1 MEGRNLSNVRQG
13 TLRQSEHSASSGFNR
28 FPNRPNGSR
37 GRHRASANAGPFASR
52 IALNRATGLPHRF
65 LTRPPQRFPWHHLA
79 GESCLQ
85 ELNSSRDGLS
95 TADAARLLADSG
107 PNRLELSAGRT
118 ALQIL
123 WDQFSNVMLIM
134 LLAVAAVSAGVSL
147 HQQEFPKDAIAILVI
162 VILNGLLGYLQESK
176 AQQALLALRDMAQPL
191 VQVRRDGDWQRIS
204 SELLVPGDLIRL
216 EAGDRVPADARLLDV
231 ADLGVREAAL
241 TGEAEAVFKRAD
253 LLLEADTPV
262 LERQNCLF
270 QGTEL
275 VRGRGLAVVTA
286 TGMATELGQIAEL
299 INTAGGESTPLQ
311 ERLDGLAKVLVGS
324 ALALVAV
331 VVLAGWLLGQS
342 LMDLLEVS
350 LSMAVAIVPEGL
362 PAVITVTLAIGTQR
376 MVRRAALIRRLPAV
390 EGLGSV
396 TVICSDKTGTLTQNR
411 QVVQELRVGTE
422 AVAVGGQGYEPSGS
436 LSPSGLMAPAGAT
449 AGAAAGTQQ
458 LLLQAGV
465 LCSDAELKTQ
475 ADGSWDVLG
484 DPTEGALVVVAAK
497 AGIDGFALR
506 SRFRR
511 AAEIPFSSE
520 RQLMAVWVEDPDGE
534 LQHPLGASAS
544 SSRRLLISKGAPEVI
559 IGLCDRWID
568 GAGVQPLSAEQ
579 RQWWLDQARELAAS
593 GLRVL
598 AFACAP
604 HHPSPDHELDDQLLL
619 GLMAQLDPARPEVER
634 AVAICR
640 QAGIRPVMITGDHP
654 LTARAIGASIG
665 LAPADGEVVLGRELE
680 RCDDGQLRDVVARCS
695 IYARVPPEQKLRI
708 VKALQANGHVVA
720 MTGDGVNDAPA
731 LKQAHIGVAMG
742 ITGTE
747 VSKEAADMVLLDDN
761 FATIVSAVEEGR
773 LVYANI
779 RRFVKYILGSNVGEL
794 ITIASAPLL
803 GLVGVPLTPLQI
815 LWMNLVTDG
824 VPALALALEPGE
836 QGLMQRSPA
845 EPGESIFA
853 RGIGRYIIRIG
864 VVFAVIVIALMLY
877 AARHEAPWES
887 MVFTTLCLAQMGHA
901 LSARSDLPLV
911 QVAPFSN
918 PWLLMAVVLTSGL
931 QLLLL
936 YVPALSNFFGTTP
949 LSARDLMICVGFSL
963 LFFLYLEL
971 EKLARLWLRRGA
983 AHS

>member
-1 MEGRNLSNVRQG
+1 MGPEGLD
-13 TLRQSEHSASSGFNR
+13 TAE
-28 FPNRPNGSR
+28 
-37 GRHRASANAGPFASR
+37 
-52 IALNRATGLPHRF
+52 
-65 LTRPPQRFPWHHLA
+65 
-79 GESCLQ
+79 
-85 ELNSSRDGLS
+85 SSR
-95 TADAARLLADSG
+95 RLAERG
-107 PNRLELSAGRT
+107 PNRLELSAGRST
-118 ALQIL
+118 WEIL
-123 WDQFSNVMLIM
+123 RDQFSNVMLIM
-134 LLAVAAVSAGVSL
+134 LLAVAAVSAAVSI
-147 HQQEFPKDAIAILVI
+147 HQKEFPKDAIAILVI
-162 VILNGLLGYLQESK
+162 VVLNGLLGYLQESK

-191 VQVRRDGDWQRIS
+191 VQVRRDGTWQRIS
-204 SELLVPGDLIRL
+204 SEHLVPGDLIRL
-216 EAGDRVPADARLLDV
+216 EAGDRVPADARLLEE
-231 ADLGVREAAL
+231 ADLGLREAAL
-241 TGEAEAVFKRAD
+241 TGEAEAVFKKSD
-253 LLLEADTPV
+253 LVLEDSTPV
-262 LERQNCLF
+262 LERKNCLF
-270 QGTEL
+270 QGTEV
-275 VRGRGLAVVTA
+275 VRGRGVALVTA

-311 ERLDGLAKVLVGS
+311 QRLDGLANVLVVS

-331 VVLAGWLLGQS
+331 VVALGLLLGQDP
-342 LMDLLEVS
+342 LNLLEVA

-422 AVAVGGQGYEPSGS
+422 RVSVTGQGYD
-436 LSPSGLMAPAGAT
+436 PAGT
-449 AGAAAGTQQ
+449 LTPSPLDPPPGSRAGMLPGSST

-465 LCSDAELKTQ
+465 LCSDAEHRQL
-475 ADGSWDVLG
+475 ADGSWEILG
-484 DPTEGALVVVAAK
+484 DPTEGALSVVALK
-497 AGIDGFALR
+497 AGIDDFELR
-506 SRFRR
+506 SHFRR

-520 RQLMAVWVEDPDGE
+520 RQLMAVWIEDPDHA
-534 LQHPLGASAS
+534 LQAPLGSSAS
-544 SSRRLLISKGAPEVI
+544 GSPSLLISKGAPEVI

-568 GAGVQPLSAEQ
+568 GQGVVAMGGPQQ
-579 RQWWLDQARELAAS
+579 QWWLEQARQLAGS

-604 HHPSPDHELDDQLLL
+604 HHSSPDEALEGQVLL
-619 GLMAQLDPARPEVER
+619 GLMAQLDPARPEVAK
-634 AVAICR
+634 AVATCR

-654 LTARAIGASIG
+654 LTARAIGSAIG
-665 LAPADGEVVLGRELE
+665 LTDDQGGVILGRELE
-680 RCDDGQLRDVVARCS
+680 AMEEPALKEAVARCNV
-695 IYARVPPEQKLRI
+695 YARVAPEQKLRI
-708 VKALQANGHVVA
+708 VKALQSNGQVVA

-779 RRFVKYILGSNVGEL
+779 RRFVKYIFGSNVGEL

-803 GLVGVPLTPLQI
+803 GLTGVPLTPLQI

-836 QGLMQRSPA
+836 AGLMERAPA

-853 RGIGRYIIRIG
+853 RGIGSYILRIG

-877 AARHEAPWES
+877 ASVHSRDHWKT

-901 LSARSDLPLV
+901 LSARSDLPLI
-911 QVAPFSN
+911 QVPPFSN
-918 PWLLMAVVLTSGL
+918 PWLLWAVVLTSGL

-936 YVPALSNFFGTTP
+936 YVPALAKFFGTQP
-949 LSARDLMICVGFSL
+949 LSGHELMICVAFSL
-963 LFFLYLEL
+963 LLFLYLEL
-971 EKLARLWLRRGA
+971 EKIWRQWRRGLHA
-983 AHS
+983 DA

>member
-1 MEGRNLSNVRQG
+1 M
-13 TLRQSEHSASSGFNR
+13 
-28 FPNRPNGSR
+28 GS
-37 GRHRASANAGPFASR
+37 
-52 IALNRATGLPHRF
+52 
-65 LTRPPQRFPWHHLA
+65 LTRPSTVAWHALA
-79 GESCLQ
+79 PAQCLEQ
-85 ELNSSRDGLS
+85 LQASPEGLS
-95 TADAARLLADSG
+95 TAESARRLAESG
-107 PNRLELSAGRT
+107 PNRLVLKEGRSS
-118 ALQIL
+118 LQIL

-134 LLAVAAVSAGVSL
+134 LLAVAVVSAAVSL
-147 HQQEFPKDAIAILVI
+147 HQREFPKDAIAILVI
-162 VILNGLLGYLQESK
+162 VVLNGLLGYLQESK
-176 AQQALLALRDMAQPL
+176 AQKALLALRDMAQPL
-191 VQVRRDGDWQRIS
+191 VQVRRDGQWQRLAS
-204 SELLVPGDLIRL
+204 DLLVPGDLIRL
-216 EAGDRVPADARLLDV
+216 EAGDRVPADARLLEV
-231 ADLGVREAAL
+231 AELGVREAAL
-241 TGEAEAVFKRAD
+241 TGEADAVFKRAE
-253 LLLEADTPV
+253 LVLEASTPV

-270 QGTEL
+270 QGTEV
-275 VRGRGLAVVTA
+275 VRGRGVAVVSA

-299 INTAGGESTPLQ
+299 INTAGGEETPLQ
-311 ERLDGLAKVLVGS
+311 QRLDGLAKVLVGS

-331 VVLAGWLLGQS
+331 VVALGLLLGQDP
-342 LMDLLEVS
+342 LNLLEVS

-411 QVVQELRVGTE
+411 QVVRELRLGTSS
-422 AVAVGGQGYEPSGS
+422 VAVGGQGYVPVGAFTAST
-436 LSPSGLMAPAGAT
+436 LAAPAGA
-449 AGAAAGTQQ
+449 APGAAPGAQH

-465 LCSDAELKTQ
+465 LCSDAELKQ
-475 ADGSWDVLG
+475 NADGSWELLG
-484 DPTEGALVVVAAK
+484 DPTEGALSVVAQK
-497 AGIDGFALR
+497 QGIDDFELR
-506 SRFRR
+506 SHFQRV
-511 AAEIPFSSE
+511 AEIPFSSE
-520 RQLMAVWVEDPDGE
+520 RQLMAVWIEDPRAE
-534 LQHPLGASAS
+534 LQAPLGPSAEG
-544 SSRRLLISKGAPEVI
+544 SSRLLVSKGAPEVI
-559 IGLCDRWID
+559 IATCNRWLD
-568 GAGVQPLSAEQ
+568 GDGVVLLSPEQ
-579 RQWWLDQARELAAS
+579 REWWLEQARQLAAS

-604 HHPSPDHELDDQLLL
+604 HHPSPERELEQQVLL
-619 GLMAQLDPARPEVER
+619 GLMAQLDPARPEVTQ
-634 AVAICR
+634 AVATCR

-654 LTARAIGASIG
+654 LTARAIGATIG
-665 LAPADGEVVLGRELE
+665 LTDADGEVVLGRELE
-680 RCDDGQLRDVVARCS
+680 SCDDRQLQQVVARCNV
-695 IYARVPPEQKLRI
+695 YARVPPEQKLRI
-708 VKALQANGHVVA
+708 VKALQANGQIVA

-761 FATIVSAVEEGR
+761 FATIVNAVEEGR

-836 QGLMQRSPA
+836 QGLMQRAPA

-853 RGIGRYIIRIG
+853 RGIGSYILRIG
-864 VVFAVIVIALMLY
+864 VVFALIVIGLMLY
-877 AARHEAPWES
+877 AAEFSADHWKT

-901 LSARSDLPLV
+901 LSCRSDRPLA

-918 PWLLMAVVLTSGL
+918 PWLLWAVLLTAGL

-936 YVPALSNFFGTTP
+936 YVPALATFVGTTP
-949 LSARDLMICVGFSL
+949 LGGRELLVCLGFSL

-971 EKLARLWLRRGA
+971 EKIWRLWRRRA
-983 AHS
+983 MADA

>member
-1 MEGRNLSNVRQG
+1 LE
-13 TLRQSEHSASSGFNR
+13 
-28 FPNRPNGSR
+28 
-37 GRHRASANAGPFASR
+37 AGP
-52 IALNRATGLPHRF
+52 
-65 LTRPPQRFPWHHLA
+65 
-79 GESCLQ
+79 
-85 ELNSSRDGLS
+85 DGLS
-95 TADAARLLADSG
+95 TAEAARRLADGG
-107 PNRLELSAGRT
+107 PNRLELAEGRSPW
-118 ALQIL
+118 QIL

-134 LLAVAAVSAGVSL
+134 LLAVAVVSGAVSL

-162 VILNGLLGYLQESK
+162 VVLNGLLGYLQESK
-176 AQQALLALRDMAQPL
+176 AQQALLALRDMAQPV
-191 VQVRRDGDWQRIS
+191 VQVRRDGQWQRLS

-216 EAGDRVPADARLLDV
+216 EAGDRVPADARLLEV

-241 TGEAEAVFKRAD
+241 TGEAEAVFKKAD
-253 LLLEADTPV
+253 LLLEESTPV

-270 QGTEL
+270 QGTEV
-275 VRGRGLAVVTA
+275 VRGRGVALVNA

-324 ALALVAV
+324 ALALVAAV
-331 VVLAGWLLGQS
+331 VALGLLLKQDP
-342 LMDLLEVS
+342 LNLLEVS

-376 MVRRAALIRRLPAV
+376 MVKRAALIRRLPAV

-411 QVVQELRVGTE
+411 QVVQELRLGSE
-422 AVAVGGQGYEPSGS
+422 AVAVSGTGYDPSGS
-436 LSPSGLMAPAGAT
+436 LTATTLQPPAGAT
-449 AGAAAGTQQ
+449 PGCVPGART

-465 LCSDAELKTQ
+465 LCSDAEHKQL
-475 ADGSWDVLG
+475 ADGSWDILG
-484 DPTEGALVVVAAK
+484 DPTEGALSVVAMK
-497 AGIDGFALR
+497 AGIDDFDLR
-506 SRFRR
+506 SHFRR

-520 RQLMAVWVEDPDGE
+520 RQLMAVWIDDPSGE
-534 LQHPLGASAS
+534 LQAPLGSSAS
-544 SSRRLLISKGAPEVI
+544 GSNRLLISKGAPEVI
-559 IGLCDRWID
+559 LGLCDRWID
-568 GAGVQPLSAEQ
+568 GSGVVGLSAAQ
-579 RQWWLDQARELAAS
+579 QQWWLEQARQLAAA

-604 HHPSPDHELDDQLLL
+604 HHASPDQQLEHQVLL
-619 GLMAQLDPARPEVER
+619 GLMAQLDPARPEVAA
-634 AVAICR
+634 AVATCR

-654 LTARAIGASIG
+654 LTARAIGSAIG
-665 LAPADGEVVLGRELE
+665 LTDEAGEVILGRDLE
-680 RCDDGQLRDVVARCS
+680 ALDEPALRQAVARCS
-695 IYARVPPEQKLRI
+695 VYARVAPEQKLRI
-708 VKALQANGHVVA
+708 VKALQANGQVVA

-761 FATIVSAVEEGR
+761 FATIVNAVEEGR

-836 QGLMQRSPA
+836 EGLMQKAPA

-864 VVFAVIVIALMLY
+864 IVFALIVIALMLY
-877 AARHEAPWES
+877 AAGHSADHWKT

-901 LSARSDLPLV
+901 LSARSDRPLI

-918 PWLLMAVVLTSGL
+918 PWLLWAVVLTSGL

-936 YVPALSNFFGTTP
+936 YVPALARFFGTQA
-949 LSARDLMICVGFSL
+949 LGSQELLVCVGFSL

-971 EKLARLWLRRGA
+971 EKLWRLWRRSA
-983 AHS
+983 SADA